1 MTISQKLSKQIQFIK
16 EIDKM
21 KTILRQNRVIG
32 NSKREDDAEHSWHA
46 ATLAMVFSEY
56 AKPTVNIDR
65 AIKMLLIHD
74 LVEVYA
80 GDTPCF
86 DSEVVKTQAERELK
100 AADKLYSILDG
111 SQGDELKSLWL
122 EFDSEETDDAKYAAA
137 IDHIQPL
144 FLNYYTDGASWKT
157 RAVTREQVYRRNAIT
172 KTEIPELWNFVE
184 TAVEECYEKGFLK
197 G

>member
-1 MTISQKLSKQIQFIK
+1 MISQKLSNQIKFIK

-21 KTILRQNRVIG
+21 KTVLRQNWVIDK
-32 NSKREDDAEHSWHA
+32 SKQEDDAEHSWHA
-46 ATLAMVFSEY
+46 ATLAMIFSEY
-56 AKPTVNIDR
+56 AKPTVNVDR
-65 AIKMLLIHD
+65 SIKMLLIHD

-86 DSEVVKTQAERELK
+86 DREVVETQNERELA

-111 SQGDELKSLWL
+111 SQGEELKALWL
-122 EFDSEETDDAKYAAA
+122 EFDEEKTDDARYAAA

-144 FLNYYTDGASWKT
+144 FLNYYTDGASWRT
-157 RAVTREQVYRRNAIT
+157 RTVTREQVYCRNEIT
-172 KTEIPELWNFVE
+172 KTEIPELWDFVE
-184 TAVEECYEKGFLK
+184 MAVEECFKKGLLK

>member
-1 MTISQKLSKQIQFIK
+1 MISQKLSKQIEFVK

-21 KTILRQNRVIG
+21 KTILRQNWVIG

-46 ATLAMVFSEY
+46 ATLAMIFSEY
-56 AKPTVNIDR
+56 AKPAVNVDR
-65 AIKMLLIHD
+65 SIKMLLVHD

-86 DSEVVKTQAERELK
+86 DSDVVETQAERELK
-100 AADKLYSILDG
+100 AADKLYSILEEP
-111 SQGDELKSLWL
+111 QGEELKALWL
-122 EFDSEETDDAKYAAA
+122 EFDAEETDDARYASA

-157 RAVTREQVYRRNAIT
+157 RTVTREQVYKRNEIT
-172 KTEIPELWNFVE
+172 KTEIPQLWDFVE
-184 TAVEECYEKGFLK
+184 MAVEECYEKGFLK